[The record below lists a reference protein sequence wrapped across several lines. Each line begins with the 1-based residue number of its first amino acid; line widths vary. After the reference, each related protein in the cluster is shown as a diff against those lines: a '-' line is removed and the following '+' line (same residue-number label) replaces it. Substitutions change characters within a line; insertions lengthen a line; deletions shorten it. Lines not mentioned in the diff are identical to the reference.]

1 MKLKIKEFS
10 NYLVDFSVV
19 NFQKSLGNKV
29 IILDVG
35 CGEGEFIVELASRHP
50 GKEFLGV
57 EIKYGRII
65 KCLRRTKLNGLSNLK
80 FALCDATIFIE
91 KILPSNSLNKVFINN
106 PDPWPKEKHQ
116 KNKLIRASFLK
127 ALYSKMK
134 RKGALY
140 IKTDSREYFEKIK
153 EDIKKTKFSIDRTK
167 NNFDST
173 LSLTKFQELYKKED
187 RKILGVK
194 LIKK

>member
-10 NYLVDFSVV
+10 NYLVDFSVA

-140 IKTDSREYFEKIK
+140 IKTDSKEYFEKIK

-167 NNFDST
+167 NNFDSSLT
-173 LSLTKFQELYKKED
+173 LTKFQELYKKGD

>member
-1 MKLKIKEFS
+1 M
-10 NYLVDFSVV
+10 
-19 NFQKSLGNKV
+19 
-29 IILDVG
+29 
-35 CGEGEFIVELASRHP
+35 ELASRHP

-134 RKGALY
+134 RKGSMNLY
-140 IKTDSREYFEKIK
+140 KNRQHVEKIK

-167 NNFDST
+167 NNFDSSLT
-173 LSLTKFQELYKKED
+173 LTKFQELYKKGD

>member
-167 NNFDST
+167 NNFDSSLT
-173 LSLTKFQELYKKED
+173 LTKFQELYKKEN

>member
-35 CGEGEFIVELASRHP
+35 CGEGEFIAELASRHP

-167 NNFDST
+167 NNFDSSLT
-173 LSLTKFQELYKKED
+173 LTKFQELYKKED

>member
-1 MKLKIKEFS
+1 MKLKIKELS
-10 NYLVDFSVV
+10 KYLVDFSEV
-19 NFQKSLGNKV
+19 NFQKSLSNKV
-29 IILDVG
+29 IVLDIG
-35 CGEGEFIVELASRHP
+35 CGEGEFIAELASRHP
-50 GKEFLGV
+50 DKEFLGV

-65 KCLRRTKLNGLSNLK
+65 KCLRKTKLNDLSNLK

-167 NNFDST
+167 NNFDSSLT
-173 LSLTKFQELYKKED
+173 LTKFQELYKKGD

>member
-80 FALCDATIFIE
+80 FALCDAAIFIE

-167 NNFDST
+167 NNFDSSLT
-173 LSLTKFQELYKKED
+173 LTKFQELYKKGD

>member
-140 IKTDSREYFEKIK
+140 IKTDSKEYFEKIK

-167 NNFDST
+167 NNFDSSLT
-173 LSLTKFQELYKKED
+173 LTKFQELYKKGD

>member
-10 NYLVDFSVV
+10 NYLVDFSVA

-167 NNFDST
+167 NNFDSSLT
-173 LSLTKFQELYKKED
+173 LTKFQELYKKGD